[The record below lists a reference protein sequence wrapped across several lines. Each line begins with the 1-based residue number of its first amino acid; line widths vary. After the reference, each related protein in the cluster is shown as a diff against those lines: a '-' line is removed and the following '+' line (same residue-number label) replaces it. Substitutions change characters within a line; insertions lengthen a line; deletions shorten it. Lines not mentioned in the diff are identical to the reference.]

1 MALRNVAKTFSL
13 DEQRIEINEIASD
26 LNNAA
31 TLDSISVTVNPVGT
45 AGLSYNNTNG
55 IFSYTPPDLSQ
66 YKPLTNAQI
75 SNWDTAYGWGD
86 HSQAGYLTSISSSD
100 TLDSVTG
107 RGAVTTNNIEVGDLT
122 VSGNNGIAIGDANA
136 SITRYSNNLRIAI
149 AGSNDLNIS
158 ANITTMFAGPSANK
172 TVLKLDQSGAVELY
186 YDSGKKF
193 ETTTNGVTIT
203 GALTAGGLTYPTTN
217 GSSGQLLTSDGLG
230 AVTWQSPSGPEAGV
244 VNISDTIPSS
254 PVAGDLWWE
263 SDKGRLKVYYED
275 ADSSQW
281 VDASPPLA
289 AGGITDI
296 NEIGNVDTTGL
307 ATGEFLTYNGT
318 NWISNDGI
326 VYNDSVSGYPGS
338 QTNYLV
344 IKDDTGLGFGTGS
357 GSGHPDVFFDWT
369 SSGTTGSLT
378 IAPNISTIATYD
390 VYIKGSGANDAISI
404 LNSGAVELYYGS
416 NGKRLETSAQGVNV
430 SGRIAA
436 ESLSLDPNG
445 SITAAGCSVDFGS
458 ATISFSG
465 ASIGGLS
472 GEIRD
477 NVDLHLN
484 QTDGTNVLPSDG
496 QVLSWNSTGGGAG
509 TGDYEWVSQSG
520 GGGGGG
526 AETDTLDSVTGRG
539 ATTTNNIGVGNLT
552 TTGVV
557 IDDANVQINRDG
569 SGTLKIAVAGS
580 NNIDINGN
588 VTTMFAGSSGNKTVL
603 KLTSSGAA
611 ELYYDSNKKFET
623 TTTGATV
630 TGSLDLPNVNSYITG
645 GGHNVLQ
652 VDSGKTYFYGGTSG
666 VEIRKSD
673 NSAYIVT
680 VDDDGNTVAYGSVS
694 DSKGDLRK
702 IIFKQESSAY
712 TLVAADSGKAIEI
725 ATGGITVPVN
735 VFVGGDAITILNDSA
750 SDQTITQGS
759 SVTMFNSGD
768 GSSGNRILAGRGMA
782 TLYFV
787 NSSTCYISGAGL
799 S

>member
-107 RGAVTTNNIEVGDLT
+107 RGAVTTNNIEVGELLASRYTIVDTNTLIYRDGSNT
-122 VSGNNGIAIGDANA
+122 LKIAVAG
-136 SITRYSNNLRIAI
+136 SNNL
-149 AGSNDLNIS
+149 DIS
-158 ANITTMFAGPSANK
+158 ANVTTMFAGSSANK
-172 TVLKLDQSGAVELY
+172 TALKLNQSGAVELY

-230 AVTWQSPSGPEAGV
+230 AVTWQSPAGPGAGV

-296 NEIGNVDTTGL
+296 NQIGNVDTTGL

-318 NWISNDGI
+318 NWTPNDGI
-326 VYNDSVSGYPGS
+326 VYNTGTSIGLHP
-338 QTNYLV
+338 QYLV
-344 IKDDTGLGFGTGS
+344 IKTGTGLGLGTGHSS
-357 GSGHPDVFFDWT
+357 GDPDVFFDWT

-378 IAPNISTIATYD
+378 IAPNTSTIATYD
-390 VYIKGSGANDAISI
+390 VYLKGSGASGGISI

-416 NGKRLETSAQGVNV
+416 SGKRLETSVQGVNV
-430 SGRIAA
+430 TGRVAA
-436 ESLSLDPNG
+436 EGLILSTGGQID
-445 SITAAGCSVDFGS
+445 AAGCTVDFQS

-509 TGDYEWVSQSG
+509 TGDYEWVTQSG

-539 ATTTNNIGVGNLT
+539 NITTNNIECGDIT
-552 TTGVV
+552 TTSAV
-557 IDDANVQINRDG
+557 IGDANAQLYRDG
-569 SGTLKIAVAGS
+569 SNTLKIAVAGS
-580 NNIDINGN
+580 NNIDITGN
-588 VTTMFAGSSGNKTVL
+588 ITTMFAGSSANKTVL

-623 TTTGATV
+623 TATGATV

-725 ATGGITVPVN
+725 SSGGITVPVN
-735 VFVGGDAITILNDSA
+735 VFVGGDAITILNDSGSA
-750 SDQTITQGS
+750 QTITQGS
-759 SVTMFNSGD
+759 SVTIFNSGD
-768 GSSGNRILAGRGMA
+768 GTTGNRTLAGRGMA
-782 TLYFV
+782 TIYFV

>member
-55 IFSYTPPDLSQ
+55 IFSYTPPDISQ

-107 RGAVTTNNIEVGDLT
+107 RGAVTTNNIEVGELLASRYTIVDTNTLIYRDGSNT
-122 VSGNNGIAIGDANA
+122 LKIAVAG
-136 SITRYSNNLRIAI
+136 SNNL
-149 AGSNDLNIS
+149 DIS
-158 ANITTMFAGPSANK
+158 ANVTTMFAGSSANK
-172 TVLKLDQSGAVELY
+172 TALKLNQSGAVELY

-230 AVTWQSPSGPEAGV
+230 AVTWQSPAGPGAGV

-296 NEIGNVDTTGL
+296 NQIGNVDTTGL

-318 NWISNDGI
+318 NWTPNDGI
-326 VYNDSVSGYPGS
+326 VYNTGTSIGLHP
-338 QTNYLV
+338 QYLV
-344 IKDDTGLGFGTGS
+344 IKTGTGLGLGTGHSS
-357 GSGHPDVFFDWT
+357 GDPDVFFDWT

-378 IAPNISTIATYD
+378 IAPNTSTIATYD
-390 VYIKGSGANDAISI
+390 VYLKGSGASGGISI

-416 NGKRLETSAQGVNV
+416 SGKRLETSVQGVNV
-430 SGRIAA
+430 TGRVAA
-436 ESLSLDPNG
+436 EGLILSTGGQID
-445 SITAAGCSVDFGS
+445 AAGCTVDFQS

-509 TGDYEWVSQSG
+509 TGDYEWVTQSG

-539 ATTTNNIGVGNLT
+539 NITTNNIECGDIT
-552 TTGVV
+552 TTSAV
-557 IDDANVQINRDG
+557 IGDANAQLYRDG
-569 SGTLKIAVAGS
+569 SNTLKIAVAGS
-580 NNIDINGN
+580 NNIDITGN
-588 VTTMFAGSSGNKTVL
+588 ITTMFAGSSANKTVL

-623 TTTGATV
+623 TATGATV

-725 ATGGITVPVN
+725 SSGGITVPVN
-735 VFVGGDAITILNDSA
+735 VFVGGDAITILNDSGSA
-750 SDQTITQGS
+750 QTITQGS
-759 SVTMFNSGD
+759 SVTIFNSGD
-768 GSSGNRILAGRGMA
+768 GTTGNRTLAGRGMA
-782 TLYFV
+782 TIYFV